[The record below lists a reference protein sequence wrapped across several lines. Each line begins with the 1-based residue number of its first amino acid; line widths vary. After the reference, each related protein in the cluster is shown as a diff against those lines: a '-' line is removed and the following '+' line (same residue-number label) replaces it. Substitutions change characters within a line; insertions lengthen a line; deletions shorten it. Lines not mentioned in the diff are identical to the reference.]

1 MRVIKPLELS
11 VQIRPFE
18 FSRQK
23 MLAIGVHLAQ
33 PFDTQLAPYSEQDL
47 WTVAAQYLSE
57 WDVYDEGMPKSVGE
71 YLVYGSYYSLIPM
84 ASDQVQVQLGP
95 LHKTLKVIG
104 RREWRRSIGS
114 TNPEALSELPI
125 RYDVAY
131 GGLLVKAN
139 PVGIGA
145 DALLLP
151 QIEHPDDPFTDPKKP
166 IVSAGLTARNILWT
180 PRNDKWG
187 NYSGRWQETDAPGF
201 AKDIDWTIF
210 NLAPEDQWLKKGFWQ
225 GGESFKV
232 RNMHPKLPLVEGKLA
247 NWRIRIF
254 VLKAEQLYELSA
266 QFETCWLFPSEQVQT
281 ACYRAQCPTETFDG
295 AEITALLL
303 AYEDPLQVAKTVQHY
318 ADALT
323 RRLAPEGDI
332 EDPDD
337 LALRPKGLP
346 LTLLNPP
353 PVSLLPEVVLPGVA
367 AGIGLGAL
375 AALAKMK
382 GGKGGA
388 EAEPVEAAEA
398 KIDEA
403 SATELSVGAAAP
415 ADGAAPGD
423 AEAEAE
429 AEAAEASETDPAAE
443 QPPEDPA
450 VAEAMADLEAL
461 MELMADQIASADA
474 LMKKN
479 RLDLGMTDELMASL
493 NDEGGINALLKEVLP
508 AGSPTVEQI
517 NDPAAWQQ
525 LLAEPSR
532 MIQEAQAS
540 NLNASALAEHK
551 DLLEAILAGT
561 ATPEDA
567 EALLEKMPL
576 EMVAKMI
583 AEADVES
590 GIDPAIL
597 KAIKKATGPRTS

>member
-1 MRVIKPLELS
+1 VC
-11 VQIRPFE
+11 
-18 FSRQK
+18 
-23 MLAIGVHLAQ
+23 
-33 PFDTQLAPYSEQDL
+33 
-47 WTVAAQYLSE
+47 
-57 WDVYDEGMPKSVGE
+57 
-71 YLVYGSYYSLIPM
+71 GSYYSPIPM
-84 ASDQVQVQLGP
+84 ASDQVQVQVGA

-131 GGLLVKAN
+131 GGPLIKAN

-151 QIEHPDDPFTDPKKP
+151 QIEHPDDPFTHPKQA

-187 NYSGRWQETDAPGF
+187 TYSGRWQETDAPGF

-210 NLAPEDQWLKKGFWQ
+210 NLAPEDQWLKEGFWQ

-232 RNMHPKLPLVEGKLA
+232 RNMHPKLPLVEGKLG

-266 QFETCWLFPSEQVQT
+266 KFETTWLFPSEQVQT
-281 ACYRAQCPTETFDG
+281 ACYRAQCPTDTFDG
-295 AEITALLL
+295 AEITALLV

-337 LALRPKGLP
+337 LALRPNGLP

-353 PVSLLPEVVLPGVA
+353 PVSLLPEVVLPGAA

-382 GGKGGA
+382 SGKGGA
-388 EAEPVEAAEA
+388 EAEAAVAAEA
-398 KIDEA
+398 KVDEA
-403 SATELSVGAAAP
+403 SATELSVGAPAP
-415 ADGAAPGD
+415 ADVAAPPD
-423 AEAEAE
+423 ADSD
-429 AEAAEASETDPAAE
+429 AAAATSETAAASE

-450 VAEAMADLEAL
+450 VAGAMADLEAL
-461 MELMADQIASADA
+461 MELMADQVASANA

-479 RLDLGMTDELMASL
+479 RLEMGLTDELMAGL
-493 NDEGGINALLKEVLP
+493 NDEGGIDALLKEVLP

-517 NDPAAWQQ
+517 NDPTAFQK

-532 MIQEAQAS
+532 MIKEAQAS
-540 NLNASALAEHK
+540 GLNASALAEHK

-576 EMVAKMI
+576 KMVTKMMD
-583 AEADVES
+583 EADVES

-597 KAIKKATGPRTS
+597 KAIKKATGPRSS